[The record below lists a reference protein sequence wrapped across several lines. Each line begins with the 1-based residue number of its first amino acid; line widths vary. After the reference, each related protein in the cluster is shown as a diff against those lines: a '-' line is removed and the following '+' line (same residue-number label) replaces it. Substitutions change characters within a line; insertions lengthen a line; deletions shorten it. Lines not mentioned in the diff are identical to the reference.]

1 MPSNPPQQQELELPE
16 KGPPEKT
23 TVPEKG
29 TEGLKFNPSVPFSG
43 TGPFSGAPLSTGLLV
58 AAVLVLGLGL
68 ALWPEQAPQ
77 EPELTQQE
85 HTDFL
90 QLVMPE
96 RLAHAEPTELNV
108 EADTT
113 VTVTPVDLPIATN
126 SQPQIVIILDDI
138 GYSLEA
144 GMRAVN
150 LPGEVTLAVLPYT
163 PHGRQLAEAGHA
175 AGKEIMLHTPMSNL
189 GGMDL
194 GPLALTLDL
203 DEPTMSARLRSAIAD
218 IPHIK
223 GINNHTGSELTA
235 AAEPMRWVMQELRK
249 HDLFFVDS
257 MTTHKSVAAQTAIEF
272 GIPTLRRHVF
282 LDNVAELDAVAA
294 QFEQALSIAR
304 RDGLAVA
311 IGHPYPA
318 TLDFLEQLLPRLQE
332 LGVALVPVS
341 EVITGNH

>member
-1 MPSNPPQQQELELPE
+1 MPSNPPQPQQQELEL
-16 KGPPEKT
+16 K
-23 TVPEKG
+23 EKG

-43 TGPFSGAPLSTGLLV
+43 GTALLV
-58 AAVLVLGLGL
+58 TAAVILLGL
-68 ALWPEQAPQ
+68 ALLLWPVQTPP

-85 HTDFL
+85 LTDFL
-90 QLVMPE
+90 QLVVPE
-96 RLAHAEPTELNV
+96 HIALYEPDAQSALLTD
-108 EADTT
+108 ADKM
-113 VTVTPVDLPIATN
+113 VNETPVALPAEI
-126 SQPQIVIILDDI
+126 SSPPRLVIILDDI

-235 AAEPMRWVMQELRK
+235 ATEPMRWVMQELRK

-282 LDNVAELDAVAA
+282 LDNIAELDAVAA

-318 TLDFLEQLLPRLQE
+318 TLDFLEQILPKLQE
-332 LGVALVPVS
+332 LGVELRPVS
-341 EVITGNH
+341 AVINGATN